1 MNMDVA
7 VVSLAIV
14 LLVTVG
20 AGSVWL
26 FRRHQLEVRKQEV
39 IELAERRRKEID
51 DKKRREEG
59 VTAGTLTES
68 GKPRCKIQGCPRE
81 AGFAR
86 SHIVQDE
93 LSLRA
98 WVRRQ
103 FGAARRYEAMRSA
116 RTGDYCATCAVLGS
130 QVVEHGLSQSSER
143 IANLYLEED
152 AALAHL
158 ESDGVDARV
167 AELVAEQKTRASVPP
182 SATKPSQIRR
192 VGS

>member
-1 MNMDVA
+1 MTMDVA
-7 VVSLAIV
+7 VISIAAV
-14 LLVTVG
+14 LLAAVV
-20 AGSVWL
+20 AASVWL

-39 IELAERRRKEID
+39 VELAERRRKEID

-59 VTAGTLTES
+59 VSAGTLTES

-103 FGAARRYEAMRSA
+103 FGASRRYEAVLVKQA
-116 RTGDYCATCAVLGS
+116 GDYCATCAVLGS

-158 ESDGVDARV
+158 ESDGVDTRV
-167 AELVAEQKTRASVPP
+167 AELVAEQKTRASIPP
-182 SATKPSQIRR
+182 SGAKPSQILR